1 MQLWKDAHSLAGIEY
16 PYTLGAIEF
25 VGRER
30 EQVRIERGDIDGQRA
45 TGLHSIDMER
55 YLPGTADA
63 ANFCYWLDG
72 THLVVGIHD
81 GDEYG
86 LIGDGTPDFV
96 RVYATIA
103 VNR

>member
-1 MQLWKDAHSLAGIEY
+1 MKPEPIWFQPPPPPSRPPAA
-16 PYTLGAIEF
+16 P
-25 VGRER
+25 GRPAAPPVE
-30 EQVRIERGDIDGQRA
+30 VVIDGQRA